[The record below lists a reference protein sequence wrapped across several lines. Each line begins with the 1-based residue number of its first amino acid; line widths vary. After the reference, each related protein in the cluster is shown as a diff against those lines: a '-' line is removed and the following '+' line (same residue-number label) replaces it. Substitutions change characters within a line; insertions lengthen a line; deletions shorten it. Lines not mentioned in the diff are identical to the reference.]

1 MEALATIRKQIQEN
15 KDSIYFGGMEETAKM
30 LQKLWFDGVVW
41 SMYSDTEDR
50 GDRWTVW
57 EVQVFKVITEDET
70 AYFRVEKEVG
80 ATENQSDGVTVVRE
94 VTPKEV
100 VITKYEE
107 I

>member
-15 KDSIYFGGMEETAKM
+15 KDSIYFGGMEETAELLRDM
-30 LQKLWFDGVVW
+30 WLNDEVNSV
-41 SMYSDTEDR
+41 YSDTEDR
-50 GDRWTVW
+50 GDRWTLW